1 VSGERFMIRIREQLR
16 RELENELTAIVEK
29 EAVRQVL
36 IKKLVVSI
44 CPLVKKSSTNKR
56 K

>member
-1 VSGERFMIRIREQLR
+1 MIRIREQLR

-44 CPLVKKSSTNKR
+44 CPLVKKSTNKR